1 MLSDPLECVFGEP
14 AKSEPDRCT
23 TTIPLVSRIE
33 FDEVRLIDVRSNEEW
48 KSGRIAR
55 AERQFLERLPGNISQ
70 FEGGGM
76 REDMT
81 RATPTCRLRIE
92 EYMTRILFLKG
103 SPELTMAKTPVRAAS
118 LKAMFESDLV
128 DEKEAVEFYTK
139 ASIQAS
145 EDSDIGT
152 RTLFERI
159 ALDEEQHMSWLEL
172 QLDLLARMGEPAF
185 ISKHMP
191 SPAQA
196 STQA

>member
-1 MLSDPLECVFGEP
+1 MNKKQSLTNLQTALSMELTAMHQYQLHAGVLDDWGLSLLA
-14 AKSEPDRCT
+14 AK
-23 TTIPLVSRIE
+23 
-33 FDEVRLIDVRSNEEW
+33 
-48 KSGRIAR
+48 
-55 AERQFLERLPGNISQ
+55 
-70 FEGGGM
+70 M
-76 REDMT
+76 REEMT
-81 RATPTCRLRIE
+81 EELGHSE

-118 LKAMFESDLV
+118 LKAMFETDLA
-128 DEKEAVEFYTK
+128 DEKEAIEFYTK
-139 ASIQAS
+139 ASMQAS
-145 EDSDIGT
+145 EDCDIGT

>member
-1 MLSDPLECVFGEP
+1 MNKKQSLTNLQTALSMELTAMHQYQLHAGVLDDWGLSLLA
-14 AKSEPDRCT
+14 AK
-23 TTIPLVSRIE
+23 
-33 FDEVRLIDVRSNEEW
+33 
-48 KSGRIAR
+48 
-55 AERQFLERLPGNISQ
+55 
-70 FEGGGM
+70 M
-76 REDMT
+76 REEMT
-81 RATPTCRLRIE
+81 EELGHSE

-118 LKAMFESDLV
+118 LKAMFETDLA
-128 DEKEAVEFYTK
+128 DEKEAIEFYTK
-139 ASIQAS
+139 ASMQAS